1 MKITRVETIVL
12 NLPML
17 IDGATPMLGGRAR
30 TSIDMLLVRID
41 TDAGITGWGEAFGH
55 RIFPATRAAID
66 TILGPMCIGR
76 DPSQI
81 AAINDEIQRVLH
93 GIGRSGPAIYALS
106 GIDIALWDIAGKV
119 AGVPLYR
126 LLGGSPRADLP
137 AYASLLR
144 YGTAEAVAHYTEQA
158 LARGYRLIKLHEITV
173 PEVKAARDVAGAAV
187 PIMIDTNCPWTVQQ
201 AVEMARRLAPLDP
214 HWLEEPVWPPEN
226 LAGLAEV
233 RARGGLATA
242 AGENYGTIWEFRRA
256 FEAGAVTY
264 AQPSV
269 TKIGGVTE
277 MRRVMTLAET
287 FGVQVVPHSAYFGP
301 GLLASIHCIAA
312 MPASRSSRTRRTS
325 GRGSS
330 RRSTASPR
338 CRPSPGSSA
347 SIATSPTIHS
357 ARRSTRSAAASR
369 CPRATGSA
377 STPTRGYS
385 TSCARASVVA
395 RPR

>member
-17 IDGATPMLGGRAR
+17 IDGVTPMLGGRPR

-55 RIFPATRAAID
+55 RIFHATRAAID
-66 TILGPMCIGR
+66 TLLGPMCIGR

-81 AAINDEIQRVLH
+81 TAINDDMQRALH
-93 GIGRSGPAIYALS
+93 GVGRNGPTLYALS
-106 GIDIALWDIAGKV
+106 GIDIALWDIAGKT
-119 AGVPLYR
+119 AGLPLYR
-126 LLGGSPRADLP
+126 VLGGSPRADLT

-144 YGTAEAVAHYTEQA
+144 YSAAKAVAQYTEQA
-158 LARGYRLIKLHEITV
+158 LARGYRYIKLHEITV
-173 PEVKAARDVAGAAV
+173 PEVKAARDVAGAGIPLMV
-187 PIMIDTNCPWTVQQ
+187 DTNCPWTVTE
-201 AVEMARRLAPLDP
+201 AIEMARRLAALDL

-233 RARGGLATA
+233 RARSGLATA
-242 AGENYGTIWEFRRA
+242 AGENYGTVWEFRRA
-256 FEAGAVTY
+256 FEAGAITY

-277 MRRVMTLAET
+277 LRRVMTLAET

-312 MPASRSSRTRRTS
+312 MASESLVERFYCDFAENPLGEAIHPQH
-325 GRGSS
+325 GRIAVPQGPGLGVDPD
-330 RRSTASPR
+330 PR
-338 CRPSPGSSA
+338 LLEKL
-347 SIATSPTIHS
+347 
-357 ARRSTRSAAASR
+357 
-369 CPRATGSA
+369 
-377 STPTRGYS
+377 
-385 TSCARASVVA
+385 RAS
-395 RPR
+395 